1 MHILV
6 IGLDHHTSPVEIRE
20 QVAFRPSQ
28 FEAAFEAL
36 LHADDAPLSEA
47 AILSTCN
54 RVEIYGVA
62 EEPESAAAAVSAFL
76 HAFHGLSPHTLG
88 DVLYS
93 HADQAAIDHL
103 FGTTSGLNSLV
114 VGEPQ
119 IQGQVRTAAR
129 YAAEHQALGPILNTL
144 FRHAVEVGKRV
155 RTETGISRHAASVSQ
170 AGVEL
175 ARNLLGSLE
184 AAHILLVG
192 SGKVSELAAKN
203 LLDNG
208 AHTITLVNR
217 TVEHAQELADQW
229 GGRALPFEKLQSAI
243 NQADVVI
250 SSTSAPHTVIHAQHA
265 ITALEARGGR
275 PLILIDLA
283 VPRDIDTDVAQVAG
297 AHVFDVDDLHSVV
310 ETNIERRRGELD
322 AAQVIVEAE
331 TEKFMQWLGA
341 RAVVPTINELRAHAE
356 RIRQA
361 EVAKALRRLG
371 PLSEREQQTIEALTQ
386 GIVNKLLHQPTVRLK
401 AQTSNG
407 SALMYANALQELF
420 GLERADA

>member
-6 IGLDHHTSPVEIRE
+6 IGLDHHTSPVEVRE

-28 FEAAFEAL
+28 FAAAFEAL
-36 LHADDAPLSEA
+36 LSAPGAPLHEA

-62 EEPESAAAAVSAFL
+62 DDPHAAAGVSSFL
-76 HAFHGLSPHTLG
+76 HRFHHLPEHSL
-88 DVLYS
+88 DDALYI
-93 HADQAAIDHL
+93 HVDQAAVAHL
-103 FGTTSGLNSLV
+103 FGTISGLNSIV

-119 IQGQVRTAAR
+119 IQGQVRAA
-129 YAAEHQALGPILNTL
+129 AQHASTHQALGPILNTL
-144 FRHAVEVGKRV
+144 FRNALEGGKRV

-184 AAHILLVG
+184 TAHVLLVG

-208 AHTITLVNR
+208 ARTITLVNR
-217 TVEHAQELADQW
+217 TVEHAQQLADQW
-229 GGRALPFEKLQSAI
+229 GGRALPFDMLQAAI
-243 NQADVVI
+243 VEADVVI

-265 ITALEARGGR
+265 LTALDARGGR

-283 VPRDIDTDVAQVAG
+283 VPRDIDADVAEIPG

-310 ETNIERRRGELD
+310 ADNIERRRGELD
-322 AAQVIVEAE
+322 AAWTIVAEE
-331 TEKFMQWLGA
+331 TEKFIRWLGT

-356 RIRQA
+356 RIRQN

-401 AQTSNG
+401 AHSSDG
-407 SALMYANALQELF
+407 SALAYATALQDLF
-420 GLERADA
+420 GLENVDA

>member
-6 IGLDHHTSPVEIRE
+6 IGLDHHTSPVEVRE

-36 LHADDAPLSEA
+36 LRTIDAPLSEA

-62 EEPESAAAAVSAFL
+62 EEPETAAAAIDAFL
-76 HAFHGLSPHTLG
+76 HAFHNLPEQTLA
-88 DVLYS
+88 DALYT
-93 HADQAAIDHL
+93 HVDQAAIDHL

-119 IQGQVRTAAR
+119 IQGQVRAAAR
-129 YAAEHQALGPILNTL
+129 YAGEHHALGPILNTL
-144 FRHAVEVGKRV
+144 FRTALEVGKRV

-208 AHTITLVNR
+208 ARTITLINR
-217 TVEHAQELADQW
+217 TVEHAQQLADQW

-243 NQADVVI
+243 NEADVVI

-265 ITALEARGGR
+265 HTALEARDGR

-283 VPRDIDTDVAQVAG
+283 VPRDIDTEVAQVPG
-297 AHVFDVDDLHSVV
+297 AHVFDVDDLHDVV
-310 ETNIERRRGELD
+310 ETNIERRRGELV
-322 AAQVIVEAE
+322 AAQTIVAAE
-331 TEKFMQWLGA
+331 TEKFMHWLGA

-401 AQTSNG
+401 AQTGNG

>member
-6 IGLDHHTSPVEIRE
+6 IGLDHHTSPVEVRE

-62 EEPESAAAAVSAFL
+62 EEPETAAAEVSAFL
-76 HAFHGLSPHTLG
+76 HRFHNLPEQTLAG
-88 DVLYS
+88 ALYT
-93 HADQAAIDHL
+93 HVDQAAIDHL

-119 IQGQVRTAAR
+119 IQGQVRAAAR
-129 YAAEHQALGPILNTL
+129 YAGEHQALGPILNTL
-144 FRHAVEVGKRV
+144 FRTALEVGKRV

-208 AHTITLVNR
+208 AGTITLVNR

-243 NQADVVI
+243 NEADVVI

-265 ITALEARGGR
+265 ITALQAREGR

-283 VPRDIDTDVAQVAG
+283 VPRDIDTDVAQVPG

-310 ETNIERRRGELD
+310 ETNIERRRGELA
-322 AAQVIVEAE
+322 AAQVIVAAE

-341 RAVVPTINELRAHAE
+341 RAVVPTLNELRAHAE

-407 SALMYANALQELF
+407 SALLYASALQELF